1 MHPWCYYAYNE
12 TWAGILRTVTTMVV
26 LTRGSLEI
34 YLRQTGYMAI
44 LISCAALLT
53 QTIGLGIVGTFAVGL
68 PWLVSAECG
77 AMLNGLSLSCVVP
90 LCL

>member
-1 MHPWCYYAYNE
+1 
-12 TWAGILRTVTTMVV
+12 
-26 LTRGSLEI
+26 
-34 YLRQTGYMAI
+34 MAI
-44 LISCAALLT
+44 LVSCAALIA